1 MGIVY
6 YIVTEKQTFTIQQK
20 LVNMKFTAIFI
31 GAMMMMLLAHTSF
44 AEFSEGQIETDEQAQ
59 DNPAAGME
67 VKKRCDSQLCR
78 LSRGEEEMDVK
89 KRIHKCKAE
98 GCRRGEEEMEVKKRC
113 NTLLCRIQRGEEI
126 EVKKRCNTM
135 LCRIQRGE
143 EIIVHK
149 KRCSA
154 FKCRI
159 TRGAEEI
166 EVKKKNCNGNWCR
179 ISR

>member
-59 DNPAAGME
+59 GNPAAGME
-67 VKKRCDSQLCR
+67 VKKRCDS
-78 LSRGEEEMDVK
+78 
-89 KRIHKCKAE
+89 
-98 GCRRGEEEMEVKKRC
+98 
-113 NTLLCRIQRGEEI
+113 LLCRIQRGEEI
-126 EVKKRCNTM
+126 EVKKRCSGKLCRVTRGEEEMEVKKRCNTM

-166 EVKKKNCNGNWCR
+166 EVKKKSCNGNWCR

>member
-1 MGIVY
+1 MGY

-20 LVNMKFTAIFI
+20 LSNMKFTAIFI
-31 GAMMMMLLAHTSF
+31 GAMMVMLLAHTSF

-59 DNPAAGME
+59 DNPAAEME
-67 VKKRCDSQLCR
+67 VRGKCDFLCR
-78 LSRGEEEMDVK
+78 ISR
-89 KRIHKCKAE
+89 R
-98 GCRRGEEEMEVKKRC
+98 EEEMEVKKRC
-113 NTLLCRIQRGEEI
+113 SGKLCRVTRGEEEM

>member
-78 LSRGEEEMDVK
+78 LSRGEEEM
-89 KRIHKCKAE
+89 
-98 GCRRGEEEMEVKKRC
+98 
-113 NTLLCRIQRGEEI
+113 

-179 ISR
+179 ITRGAEEMKAEEK

>member
-1 MGIVY
+1 MGNVY
-6 YIVTEKQTFTIQQK
+6 YIVTEKQIFTIQQK
-20 LVNMKFTAIFI
+20 LSNMKFTAIFI
-31 GAMMMMLLAHTSF
+31 GAMMVMLLAHTSF

-59 DNPAAGME
+59 DNPAEMKVRG
-67 VKKRCDSQLCR
+67 KCGISGICR
-78 LSRGEEEMDVK
+78 ISR
-89 KRIHKCKAE
+89 R
-98 GCRRGEEEMEVKKRC
+98 EEEMEVKKRC
-113 NTLLCRIQRGEEI
+113 DTMLCRIQRGEEI
-126 EVKKRCNTM
+126 EVKKRCSGKLCRVTRGEEEMEVKKRCDTM

-166 EVKKKNCNGNWCR
+166 EVK
-179 ISR
+179 